1 MDLYNSA
8 KAVVYAPMME
18 PFGLVAIEAMACG
31 TPVVGVKEGGLRESI
46 IDGHNG
52 LLIDRDP
59 KNLPLR

>member
-1 MDLYNSA
+1 
-8 KAVVYAPMME
+8 MME